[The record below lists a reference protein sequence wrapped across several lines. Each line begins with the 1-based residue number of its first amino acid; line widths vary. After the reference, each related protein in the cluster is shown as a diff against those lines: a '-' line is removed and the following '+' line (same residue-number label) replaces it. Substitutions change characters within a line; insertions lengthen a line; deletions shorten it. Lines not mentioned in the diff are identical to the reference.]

1 LTVVERE
8 EIALGR
14 ARGESMRSIAA
25 RLGRAPSTVSRE
37 IGAHSFEGHGAP
49 YRAVCAQRSAWHA
62 ARRPKRPRLAAG
74 GAGPRASVVA
84 GLRRRWSPR
93 QIAGWLRL
101 EFPDAPEM
109 WVSHETIYR
118 AVYLQARG
126 NLRAELRH
134 QQVLRSGRVHRRPQV
149 SAAGAVRSRRPW
161 LGLNI
166 SERPAEAA
174 DRAVP
179 GHWEGDLL
187 VGARNASVVATLVER
202 TTRYLML
209 VALPDGRVSEHVVAQ
224 LAHAMTG
231 LPAHLRRS
239 LTWDQGSELAAHP
252 QFTLTTGCP
261 VYFCD
266 PRSPWQR
273 GTNENTNG
281 LLRQYF
287 PKGTDFRT
295 LTQTDLNTVAD
306 ELNTR
311 PRQTLGWHTPARQ
324 LAELLVASTA

>member
-1 LTVVERE
+1 LTVAERE

-14 ARGESMRSIAA
+14 ARGESMRLIAR
-25 RLGRAPSTVSRE
+25 RLGRAPSTVSRD
-37 IGAHSFEGHGAP
+37 IAAHSFERHGAS

-62 ARRPKRPRLAAG
+62 ARRPKVPRLVPG
-74 GAGPRASVVA
+74 GVGPRGLVVA
-84 GLRRRWSPR
+84 GLARRSSPR

-118 AVYLQARG
+118 AIYLQARG

-134 QQVLRSGRVHRRPQV
+134 QQVLRSGRVHRRPQAV
-149 SAAGAVRSRRPW
+149 AAGAVRSRRSW

-202 TTRYLML
+202 
-209 VALPDGRVSEHVVAQ
+209 S
-224 LAHAMTG
+224 
-231 LPAHLRRS
+231 PA
-239 LTWDQGSELAAHP
+239 T
-252 QFTLTTGCP
+252 
-261 VYFCD
+261 
-266 PRSPWQR
+266 
-273 GTNENTNG
+273 
-281 LLRQYF
+281 
-287 PKGTDFRT
+287 
-295 LTQTDLNTVAD
+295 
-306 ELNTR
+306 
-311 PRQTLGWHTPARQ
+311 
-324 LAELLVASTA
+324 